1 MNQPT
6 PTRSWVAS
14 ANGHADFPCKNLP
27 LGIFS
32 RAGQSPRCGVAIGDS
47 ILDLDAALAAGLFE
61 GAAGE
66 AAEAT
71 RGGALNAFF
80 ALGKPAR
87 VALRQRLLELLGEGA
102 AERRNCS
109 IRPPSA
115 EMHLPA
121 RIGDYTDFYVGIRH
135 AENVGK
141 LFRPDNPLLPNYKHV
156 PIGYHGRA
164 STVRV
169 SGSEVRR
176 PNGQNP
182 AGRRQRAGVRPCAR
196 LDYELE
202 LGIWIGQGNALGE
215 AIPVSRAAE
224 HIAGFCLLNDWSARD
239 IQAWEYQPLG
249 PFLSKS
255 FITSVSP
262 WVVTAEALEPFRRA
276 QPARPEGDP
285 RPLPYLYDDNDQ
297 AHGAFDIELEVL
309 LLTEGLREK
318 GLPPQRL
325 TLSNSLSMYWT
336 VAQMVAHH
344 SVNGCQLQ
352 PGDLFGSGT
361 LSGAEPGQ
369 FGSLL
374 EITAG
379 GKQPVQLRLRR
390 DPALPRGRRRG
401 HPPRSLQARGHVS
414 IGFGECRGKVLAAL
428 PGRADEA
435 LYLLPFHLLLP
446 GAHRPG
452 AGRGWTTSRCRST
465 WSATA
470 ANTAN
475 PPTWRSTRR
484 AAYRP
489 CRSAEGE
496 LLIQSPAIIEYLEE
510 RYPQPALLSSDP
522 LRRAR
527 ERGVAALVGCDIH
540 PLHNA
545 SVLNLLR
552 QWGHDEE
559 QVRQWIGHWVGQ
571 GLAAVEQLIGD
582 QGWCFGDRPGL
593 ADVYLVPQLY
603 AAERFGVALDA
614 WPRIRRV
621 ADLAAAHPAFR
632 QAHPA
637 NQPDTLAA

>member
-14 ANGHADFPCKNLP
+14 ANGHADFPLQNLP

-32 RAGQSPRCGVAIGDS
+32 RAGLSPRCGVAIGDS

-102 AERRNCS
+102 AEH
-109 IRPPSA
+109 PELLHAAA
-115 EMHLPA
+115 ECQMHLPA

-176 PNGQNP
+176 PNGQTLP
-182 AGRRQRAGVRPCAR
+182 AGASEPVFGPCAR

-297 AHGAFDIELEVL
+297 AHGLRHRAGGPAAHRGPARERPAAAAPDPEQQPEHVL
-309 LLTEGLREK
+309 DGGADGR
-318 GLPPQRL
+318 PPQRQWL
-325 TLSNSLSMYWT
+325 P
-336 VAQMVAHH
+336 VAARRPVRLRHPVRRRARP
-344 SVNGCQLQ
+344 VRLAA
-352 PGDLFGSGT
+352 GDHRWRQAA
-361 LSGAEPGQ
+361 GATG
-369 FGSLL
+369 
-374 EITAG
+374 
-379 GKQPVQLRLRR
+379 LRR

-401 HPPRSLQARGHVS
+401 HPPRPLQARGTRLDRFRRMS
-414 IGFGECRGKVLAAL
+414 RQGARGPSGGARMK
-428 PGRADEA
+428 
-435 LYLLPFHLLLP
+435 LY
-446 GAHRPG
+446 
-452 AGRGWTTSRCRST
+452 TYYRST
-465 WSATA
+465 SSYRVRIALA
-470 ANTAN
+470 LKGLDYQSLPVNLVRDGGEHRQPAYLALN
-475 PPTWRSTRR
+475 PQGRVP
-484 AAYRP
+484 ALQVD
-489 CRSAEGE
+489 EGE

-637 NQPDTLAA
+637 NQPDTPAA